1 MSSLGLFFL
10 VVVSIMFVII
20 LFLFLSSQNELAKS
34 KEQWQK
40 ALDELSSNSK
50 LQINISDNLLTEA
63 RKESMALFTEVRM
76 LEQKLQ
82 DTISMRDHLTALS
95 RARES
100 AVKTSRTV
108 NRGYAL
114 EELAP
119 HIQTEY
125 DPKDFKHMGAPLD
138 YLVIDGAN
146 DFLEGRATDIKG
158 IVLYE
163 VKTGSSALSKIQ
175 TLIRKAVSEGRF
187 KFVVT
192 HIDSGK
198 TKVTDGKI
206 PEKENYDAE
215 GICKT

>member
-1 MSSLGLFFL
+1 MSGFLFF
-10 VVVSIMFVII
+10 VFITVSILCLIFV
-20 LFLFLSSQNELAKS
+20 FLFATAANELT
-34 KEQWQK
+34 
-40 ALDELSSNSK
+40 ELKHK
-50 LQINISDNLLTEA
+50 LQLQISVSDNLSAEA
-63 RKESMALFTEVRM
+63 RRESMSLFTQIEM
-76 LEQKLQ
+76 LKQKL
-82 DTISMRDHLTALS
+82 DDSISIRDHLAALS
-95 RARES
+95 QARES

-108 NRGYAL
+108 NKGYAL

-163 VKTGSSALSKIQ
+163 VKTGTSALSKIQ
-175 TLIRKAVSEGRF
+175 MLIRKAVSEGRF

-206 PEKENYDAE
+206 PEKENYDAK

>member
-1 MSSLGLFFL
+1 MNSPFFFFFVVASILCL
-10 VVVSIMFVII
+10 VFI
-20 LFLFLSSQNELAKS
+20 FLFVNTA
-34 KEQWQK
+34 
-40 ALDELSSNSK
+40 DELTSAKEAFQS
-50 LQINISDNLLTEA
+50 QINLSNNLIAEA
-63 RKESMALFTEVRM
+63 RGESMQLLGEVEM
-76 LEQKLQ
+76 LKRIV
-82 DTISMRDHLTALS
+82 DNTISMQDHLAALS
-95 RARES
+95 QARES

-146 DFLEGRATDIKG
+146 DFLEGRATDIRG

-163 VKTGSSALSKIQ
+163 VKTGTSALNKIQ
-175 TLIRKAVSEGRF
+175 RLIRNAVSEGRF

-198 TKVTDGKI
+198 TKVTNGKT
-206 PEKENYDAE
+206 PEKESYDTE